1 MTRTTITTA
10 EETAGVGVLRDLLD
24 GEVVLPGEPD
34 WDAARQAWNLSA
46 DQRPAAVV
54 FAKSPDDVVAVVE
67 YARRRG
73 MRVTTQGTGHF
84 ADTLESFDN
93 TILIRTC
100 RMRGLEIDPEAQ
112 TARAEAGVLW
122 EEVSLAAAE
131 HGLAGLAGSSPDVGV
146 VGYTLGGGL
155 GWLARRYGLAAN
167 SVTAV
172 ELVTADGSLVRAD
185 RDNEPELFWA
195 IRGGGGSFGIVTAME
210 FSLYPVPEVYAG
222 VLFFPSE
229 RASEVLKAW
238 REWLEDTPN
247 EVTSVGRLMSFPPI
261 PMVPEPLR
269 GQSFVLVEATY
280 IGDEADGAALI
291 QPLRELGPAMDTF
304 ATIPVEELRHLH
316 MDPPTPVPDAG
327 DGMTLVDVTPET
339 IDALVEVAGA
349 GSGSPLLSVELRQL
363 GGVLADPSPE
373 HGAVGTLDA
382 GFAMFGVGLALD
394 PEIKK
399 AIEAYA
405 ATVKAALAPWAAD
418 RGYFNFADRP
428 QDGEG
433 LYPAET
439 YRRLAE
445 IKADVDPEEL
455 FRATHPIRPAL
466 EAAPSA

>member
-1 MTRTTITTA
+1 MTRTTISTA

-24 GEVVLPGEPD
+24 GEVVLPSDAD
-34 WDAARQAWNLSA
+34 WDAARQAWNLA
-46 DQRPAAVV
+46 VDQRPAAVV
-54 FAKSPDDVVAVVE
+54 FAESADDVAAVVD

-73 MRVTTQGTGHF
+73 LRVTTQGTGHF
-84 ADTLESFDN
+84 AATLESFDD

-100 RMRGLEIDPEAQ
+100 RMRGLEIDPETR

-146 VGYTLGGGL
+146 VGYTLGGGM

-172 ELVTADGSLVRAD
+172 ELVTADGNHVRAD
-185 RDNEPELFWA
+185 RDHEPELFWA
-195 IRGGGGSFGIVTAME
+195 VRGGGGSFGIVTAIE
-210 FSLYPVPEVYAG
+210 LSLYPVPEVYAG
-222 VLFFPSE
+222 VLFFPVE

-238 REWLEDTPN
+238 REWVDGTPR

-280 IGDEADGAALI
+280 VGDEADGAALI
-291 QPLRELGPAMDTF
+291 QPLRELGPVMDTF
-304 ATIPVEELRHLH
+304 SVIPVEDLRYLH
-316 MDPPTPVPDAG
+316 MDPPTPVPGAG
-327 DGMTLVDVTPET
+327 DGMSLVDVTPEA
-339 IDALVEVAGA
+339 IDALVELAGA
-349 GSGSPLLSVELRQL
+349 GSGSPLLSVEVRQL
-363 GGVLADPSPE
+363 GGALAEPSPE
-373 HGAVGTLDA
+373 HGAVGTLEA
-382 GFAMFGVGLALD
+382 GFAMFGVGMAPD
-394 PEIKK
+394 PGTKE
-399 AIEAYA
+399 AVEAYA

-428 QDGEG
+428 QDGEA

-445 IKADVDPEEL
+445 IRADVDPEEL
-455 FRATHPIRPAL
+455 FRATHPVRPAL
-466 EAAPSA
+466 EAVPA